1 MCESEENCLIKM
13 KGDKKM
19 FEKFKEKLGLK
30 ETEKDEMEF
39 KPFEQTQ
46 RAEVATSIQRESTHN
61 DNDDT
66 RSGGVELKVIRPE
79 SYEEVRT
86 VADNLIAGC
95 TVVLNVEVLDRPVI
109 IRMLDFLNGVTY
121 CQDGEI
127 RKVSPSTFI
136 ITPHSDIDISDM

>member
-1 MCESEENCLIKM
+1 
-13 KGDKKM
+13 M
-19 FEKFKEKLGLK
+19 FEKFKEKIGLK
-30 ETEKDEMEF
+30 TPEKDEMEF

-46 RAEVATSIQRESTHN
+46 RVDVTSSIRKDEEAKSES
-61 DNDDT
+61 DT

-79 SYEEVRT
+79 SYDEVRT

-95 TVVLNVEVLDRPVI
+95 TVVLNVEVLDRPTI
-109 IRMLDFLNGVTY
+109 MRMLDFLNGVTY

-136 ITPHSDIDISDM
+136 ITPHSDVDISDM

>member
-1 MCESEENCLIKM
+1 
-13 KGDKKM
+13 M
-19 FEKFKEKLGLK
+19 FEKFMEKFSKK

-46 RAEVATSIQRESTHN
+46 RAEVAALPQKEEAPVQKPAES
-61 DNDDT
+61 
-66 RSGGVELKVIRPE
+66 RSTGVELKVIRPE

-95 TVVLNVEVLDRPVI
+95 TVVLNVEALDKHVI
-109 IRMLDFLNGVTY
+109 FRMLDFLNGVTY

-127 RKVSPSTFI
+127 KRVAPSTFI
-136 ITPHSDIDISDM
+136 ITPHNDVDISDM